1 MDEPDEYFNFPT
13 SERKTYLDLCRKH
26 KVAAVFCGHTH
37 KRYETVQEG
46 ILFSAAGPVGLPLD
60 GGVSGYNVVTV
71 RGGKVTCRFV
81 NL

>member
-1 MDEPDEYFNFPT
+1 MILDET
-13 SERKTYLDLCRKH
+13 SFERLYYTYAPRLCNYAHRFLRDRQMAEDL
-26 KVAAVFCGHTH
+26 
-37 KRYETVQEG
+37 VQEG